1 MQAQELGVHFYQQQL
16 VEQQISN
23 QLCRETQCL
32 GTFISMYILL
42 FDDPQYFYPFIYMFV
57 IFTFDN
63 QFTGIRTVLR
73 G

>member
-16 VEQQISN
+16 GEQQISN

-32 GTFISMYILL
+32 GTFTSMYTPV
-42 FDDPQYFYPFIYMFV
+42 FYDPYLYSFIYVFV
-57 IFTFDN
+57 ILSSD

>member
-1 MQAQELGVHFYQQQL
+1 MQAQDFYQQQL

-42 FDDPQYFYPFIYMFV
+42 LVVTFIYMFV
-57 IFTFDN
+57 IFTFNN

>member
-32 GTFISMYILL
+32 GTFISMHAGTN
-42 FDDPQYFYPFIYMFV
+42 QYFYPFIYMFV
-57 IFTFDN
+57 IFTFN

>member
-1 MQAQELGVHFYQQQL
+1 MQAQEHFYQQQL

-32 GTFISMYILL
+32 GTFISMHAGA
-42 FDDPQYFYPFIYMFV
+42 QYFYLFIYMFV
-57 IFTFDN
+57 IFTFNN